1 MFVVS
6 IAQDFGLKCIS
17 HQPPDDDLSPP
28 FALRDVS
35 QVLREIMT
43 VYDSS
48 MLELEAGSR
57 ASDAE
62 GIAEREEFNGVMD
75 AAVGPALE
83 MCRRMAELRKDSTVW
98 EKEIF
103 LVNCTSYLQVCSVF
117 RIRAKW
123 NHNTVSQSTF
133 HPFTFATSRV
143 TEMDRELDQ
152 HLHILVKEYVSPQL
166 ALKLESH
173 LFCSTVWIP
182 ASR

>member
-6 IAQDFGLKCIS
+6 IAQYFGLKCIS

-28 FALRDVS
+28 FALRDAS

-48 MLELEAGSR
+48 MLELEASSR

-62 GIAEREEFNGVMD
+62 SIAEREEFNCVID

-83 MCRRMAELRKDSTVW
+83 MCRRMAELRKDGTVW

-117 RIRAKW
+117 RIHAES
-123 NHNTVSQSTF
+123 NHNTVS
-133 HPFTFATSRV
+133 
-143 TEMDRELDQ
+143 
-152 HLHILVKEYVSPQL
+152 
-166 ALKLESH
+166 
-173 LFCSTVWIP
+173 
-182 ASR
+182 